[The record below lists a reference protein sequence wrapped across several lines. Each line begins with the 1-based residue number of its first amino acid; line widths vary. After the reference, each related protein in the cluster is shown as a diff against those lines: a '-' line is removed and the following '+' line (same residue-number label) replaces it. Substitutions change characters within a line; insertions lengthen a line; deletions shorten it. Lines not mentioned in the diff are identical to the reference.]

1 MSKTMQTQAYFENIQ
16 EQIKQDLSKAKRSI
30 VIAVAWF
37 TDKELFG
44 LICRLANQGINVQ
57 LLLMNDDIN
66 NQCGIAY
73 ELLQDAGGKVWKIGN
88 GNNDTLMHNKFC
100 VIDQQVV
107 INGSYN
113 WTNKAKQNHESITVI
128 QDAELAYQFA
138 IEFEQLKKRY
148 FGESVEQTVLD
159 YSKVCFR
166 LETLKNAILLE
177 DEDDIN
183 YQVNKLRKG
192 ISATHENEQIGA
204 INDILN
210 FTIRK
215 NYGESMRLINEF
227 TTRFRSITVYVDSE
241 IMAMHLELK
250 VLELQI
256 SSLEDERMEI
266 EKLLFSFEIRHNQE
280 LGDLISKLLY
290 LRKEKLNKE
299 AQTDTSKKAEA
310 EEAKKDYQSYNES
323 LDEAKNEKI
332 QELTEDELKEIKAKY
347 RSASKLC
354 HPDVVDEKYKEMA
367 EQTFRELQKAYET
380 NDLERVSEILS
391 NLEKG
396 FFTNKSEKENEK
408 KELIATL
415 NQLRTKRDELEK
427 ALVNLKTSET
437 YKTVSEIS
445 DWDAYFENI
454 KRQLEEEIGG
464 MKAII

>member
-1 MSKTMQTQAYFENIQ
+1 MQTQAHFENIQ
-16 EQIKQDLSKAKRSI
+16 EQIIKELNKAKRTV

-37 TDKELFG
+37 TDKELFVS
-44 LICRLANQGINVQ
+44 ICQLATQGINIQ

-66 NQCGIAY
+66 NQCGIEY
-73 ELLQDAGGKVWKIGN
+73 ELLQKAGGKVWKIGN

-100 VIDQQVV
+100 VIDEQVI

-138 IEFEQLKKRY
+138 SEFEQLKKRY

-159 YSKVCFR
+159 YGKICIR

-177 DEDDIN
+177 DDDDIN
-183 YQVNKLRKG
+183 YQIKKINKG
-192 ISATHENEQIGA
+192 ISTTKENEQIGA

-210 FTIRK
+210 LSKRK
-215 NYGESMRLINEF
+215 NYGESVRLINEF
-227 TTRFRSITVYVDSE
+227 TSRFRSLTVYVDSE

-266 EKLLFSFEIRHNQE
+266 EKLMFSFEIRHNQE
-280 LGDLISKLLY
+280 LGELISKLLY
-290 LRKEKLNKE
+290 LRKEKLKKE
-299 AQTDTSKKAEA
+299 AQTDKSKQAEA
-310 EEAKKDYQSYNES
+310 EEAEKDYQTYNES
-323 LDEAKNEKI
+323 LSETKNEKI
-332 QELTEDELKEIKAKY
+332 QELTEDELKEIKTKY
-347 RSASKLC
+347 RKASKLC

-380 NDLERVSEILS
+380 NNIERVSEILS

-396 FFTNKSEKENEK
+396 FFTNKSGKESEK
-408 KELIATL
+408 KELLATL
-415 NQLRTKRDELEK
+415 NQLRTKRDQLENT
-427 ALVNLKTSET
+427 LVSMKTSET

-445 DWDAYFENI
+445 NWDDYFENI
-454 KRQLEEEIGG
+454 KQQLEEEIGR
-464 MKAII
+464 MKVLES

>member
-1 MSKTMQTQAYFENIQ
+1 MQTQAYFENIQ
-16 EQIKQDLSKAKRSI
+16 EQIKQELSKAKRSV

-66 NQCGIAY
+66 NQCGITY
-73 ELLQDAGGKVWKIGN
+73 ELLQNAGGKVWKIGN

-100 VIDQQVV
+100 VIDEQVV

-138 IEFEQLKKRY
+138 SEFEQLKKRY
-148 FGESVEQTVLD
+148 FGESVEQMVLD
-159 YSKVCFR
+159 YGKICIR
-166 LETLKNAILLE
+166 LETLKNTILLE
-177 DEDDIN
+177 DVDDIN

-192 ISATHENEQIGA
+192 ISGTNEDEQIGF
-204 INDILN
+204 INEILN
-210 FTIRK
+210 FTKRK
-215 NYGESMRLINEF
+215 NYGEAVRLINEF
-227 TTRFRSITVYVDSE
+227 TTHFRSISVYVDSE
-241 IMAMHLELK
+241 IMAMRLELK

-256 SSLEDERMEI
+256 SSLEDERIEI
-266 EKLLFSFEIRHNQE
+266 EKLLFRFEIRHNQE
-280 LGDLISKLLY
+280 LGELISKLLY

-299 AQTDTSKKAEA
+299 AQTDSNKQADA
-310 EEAKKDYQSYNES
+310 EEAEKDYHSYNES
-323 LDEAKNEKI
+323 LDESKDEKI
-332 QELTEDELKEIKAKY
+332 QELTKDELKEIKAKY
-347 RSASKLC
+347 RKASKLC

-380 NDLERVSEILS
+380 NDIERVSEILS
-391 NLEKG
+391 KLEKG

-408 KELIATL
+408 NELFATL

-427 ALVNLKTSET
+427 ILLNLKTSET

-445 DWDAYFENI
+445 DWDSYFKDI
-454 KRQLEEEIGG
+454 KTKLEEDINS
-464 MKAII
+464 IICLDSTL

>member
-1 MSKTMQTQAYFENIQ
+1 MQTQAYFENIQ
-16 EQIKQDLSKAKRSI
+16 EQIIQELSKAKRSV

-44 LICRLANQGINVQ
+44 LICRLANHGINVQ

-73 ELLQDAGGKVWKIGN
+73 ELLQKAGGKVWKIGN

-100 VIDQQVV
+100 VIDEQVV

-128 QDAELAYQFA
+128 QDTELAYQFA
-138 IEFEQLKKRY
+138 SEFEQLKKRY

-159 YSKVCFR
+159 YGKICIR

-177 DEDDIN
+177 DDDDIN
-183 YQVNKLRKG
+183 YQIKKISKG
-192 ISATHENEQIGA
+192 ISTTKENEQIGA

-210 FTIRK
+210 FTKRK
-215 NYGESMRLINEF
+215 NYGEAVRLINEF
-227 TTRFRSITVYVDSE
+227 TTRFRSITVYIDSE
-241 IMAMHLELK
+241 IMAMRLELK

-266 EKLLFSFEIRHNQE
+266 EKLMFSFEIRHNQE
-280 LGDLISKLLY
+280 LGELISKLLF
-290 LRKEKLNKE
+290 LRKEKLNKK
-299 AQTDTSKKAEA
+299 AQTDTSKQAEA
-310 EEAKKDYQSYNES
+310 EEAENDYQSYNKS
-323 LDEAKNEKI
+323 LDETKNENI
-332 QELTEDELKEIKAKY
+332 RDLNEDELKEIKAKY
-347 RSASKLC
+347 RKASKLC

-380 NDLERVSEILS
+380 NDIERVSEILS

-408 KELIATL
+408 KELLAAL
-415 NQLRTKRDELEK
+415 NQLRTKRDELENT
-427 ALVNLKTSET
+427 LVNLKTSET

-454 KRQLEEEIGG
+454 KRQLKEEIGV
-464 MKAII
+464 MKVIEN

>member
-1 MSKTMQTQAYFENIQ
+1 MQTQAYFENIQ
-16 EQIKQDLSKAKRSI
+16 EQIKHELSKAKRSVI
-30 VIAVAWF
+30 IAVAWF

-44 LICRLANQGINVQ
+44 LICRLANQGTNVQ

-73 ELLQDAGGKVWKIGN
+73 ELLQKAGGKVWKIGN

-100 VIDQQVV
+100 VIDEQVV

-138 IEFEQLKKRY
+138 NEFEQLKKRY

-159 YSKVCFR
+159 YGKICIR
-166 LETLKNAILLE
+166 LETLKNAILLQ
-177 DEDDIN
+177 DDDDIN
-183 YQVNKLRKG
+183 YQINKLRKG
-192 ISATHENEQIGA
+192 ISTTNENEQTGA
-204 INDILN
+204 INEILN
-210 FTIRK
+210 FTKRK
-215 NYGESMRLINEF
+215 NYGEAVRLINEF
-227 TTRFRSITVYVDSE
+227 TTRFRSITVYIDSE
-241 IMAMHLELK
+241 IMAMQLELK

-266 EKLLFSFEIRHNQE
+266 EKLMFSFEIRHNQE
-280 LGDLISKLLY
+280 LGDLISKLLF

-299 AQTDTSKKAEA
+299 AQTDNSKQAEA
-310 EEAKKDYQSYNES
+310 EEAEKDYQNYNES
-323 LDEAKNEKI
+323 LNETKNEKI
-332 QELTEDELKEIKAKY
+332 QDLTEDELKEIKAKY

-354 HPDVVDEKYKEMA
+354 HPDVVDEKFKEMA
-367 EQTFRELQKAYET
+367 EETFRELQKAYET

-408 KELIATL
+408 KELLAAL
-415 NQLRTKRDELEK
+415 NLLRTKRDELENI
-427 ALVNLKTSET
+427 LVNLKTSET
-437 YKTVSEIS
+437 YRTVSEIS
-445 DWDAYFENI
+445 DWDTYFENI

-464 MKAII
+464 MKAIEK